1 MNLHNSSWKCLFFNA
16 SVKAIFPDEAV
27 RAIDPNQGK
36 TGLRTP
42 AKDL

>member
-1 MNLHNSSWKCLFFNA
+1 MNLHNSSWKCFVFNA

-36 TGLRTP
+36 TGL
-42 AKDL
+42 